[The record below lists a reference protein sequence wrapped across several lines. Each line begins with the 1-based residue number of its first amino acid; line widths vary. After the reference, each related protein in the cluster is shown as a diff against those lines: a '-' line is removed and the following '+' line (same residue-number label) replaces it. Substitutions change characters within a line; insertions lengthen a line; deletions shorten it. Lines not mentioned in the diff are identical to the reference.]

1 MFKKL
6 IEKIKQKNTEI
17 EMIHT
22 DDNPREIKVYA
33 DLEEL
38 ILKIVENV
46 PEQVFIDWF
55 EELPYKD
62 YFESLSEKDFKKS
75 IFLNDMEI
83 LSGKYKIKYFKATP
97 NKSIRKL
104 MIYKTNK
111 TVTVNIDFCTTR
123 SKRDQ
128 EVIEYF
134 EYCVVAR
141 FHRIAE
147 ILNLNRKT
155 MDIAKVER
163 FLEF

>member
-6 IEKIKQKNTEI
+6 IQKIKQRNTEI
-17 EMIHT
+17 EIIHVDKET
-22 DDNPREIKVYA
+22 KTYM

-38 ILKIVENV
+38 ITKIVEDV

-55 EELPYKD
+55 EELPYKN
-62 YFESLSEKDFKKS
+62 YFEGLNKKDFKKS

-104 MIYKTNK
+104 MIFKTNK
-111 TVTVNIDFCTTR
+111 TVTINIDFCTTR

-128 EVIEYF
+128 EVVEYF
-134 EYCVVAR
+134 EHCVIAR

-155 MDIAKVER
+155 MDVARVER
-163 FLEF
+163 FLKF